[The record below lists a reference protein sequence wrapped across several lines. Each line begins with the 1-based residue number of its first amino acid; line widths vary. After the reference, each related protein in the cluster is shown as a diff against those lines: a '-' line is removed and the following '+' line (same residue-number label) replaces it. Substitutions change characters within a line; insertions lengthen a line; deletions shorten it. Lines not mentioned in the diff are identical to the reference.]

1 MAVSQRCITKYGRVE
16 AHAPRYNAVQGHPS
30 PLERPP
36 RRRRRRRPRPASGA
50 RSVGAVDSRGIMVV
64 AGMVKRMVVVIF
76 IVIVIIKTIFE

>member
-16 AHAPRYNAVQGHPS
+16 AHAPRYNAVQGHPL

-36 RRRRRRRPRPASGA
+36 PRRRRPRPASGA

-64 AGMVKRMVVVIF
+64 AGMVKRMVVMIF